1 MRKREERRK
10 REKERGKSYLLFKSI
25 SIGAFFVMN
34 FNIKMTWGKKLSGE
48 STKLVRNSA
57 Y

>member
-25 SIGAFFVMN
+25 SIGAFFVMH